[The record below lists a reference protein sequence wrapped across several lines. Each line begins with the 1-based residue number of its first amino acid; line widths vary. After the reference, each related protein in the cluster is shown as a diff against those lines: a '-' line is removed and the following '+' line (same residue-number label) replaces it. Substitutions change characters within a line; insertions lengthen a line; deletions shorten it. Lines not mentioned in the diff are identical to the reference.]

1 MATTASDI
9 FGEVMDWSGGEGH
22 TMGVSAGS
30 TSVDV
35 DVDGDGDGDGATGR
49 GQWRR
54 AAAQMQEA
62 KKPSASLGRP
72 GKRASSEQRGPRR
85 HAIQLAKVPT
95 AGRAGVA
102 ASRESHT
109 DTENRRLGGGQVGAR
124 GHGHG

>member
-35 DVDGDGDGDGATGR
+35 DVDGATGR
-49 GQWRR
+49 GQWTA

-62 KKPSASLGRP
+62 KKPSASPGRP